1 MGKKSPE
8 GLTTLG
14 LAVGKSMQYCLNQL
28 TDSGRTSPLWVAASA
43 GIGPELFKN
52 REIKLSASKQLS
64 E

>member
-1 MGKKSPE
+1 M
-8 GLTTLG
+8 TLG

-28 TDSGRTSPLWVAASA
+28 TDAGRTSPLWVAASA